1 MGHVIKLPLGME
13 NSSAIDYQASQIGLF
28 MAGINKDLEDHVLS
42 KSEKYAFNFEQE
54 TPMQGAN
61 NEFQWFEVSNFSKSE
76 ATGKK
81 PRMNMN
87 NYDRTSTGETTMHSI

>member
-1 MGHVIKLPLGME
+1 
-13 NSSAIDYQASQIGLF
+13 
-28 MAGINKDLEDHVLS
+28 
-42 KSEKYAFNFEQE
+42 
-54 TPMQGAN
+54 MQGVN

-87 NYDRTSTGETTMHSI
+87 NYDRTSTGDTTMHSI

>member
-1 MGHVIKLPLGME
+1 
-13 NSSAIDYQASQIGLF
+13 
-28 MAGINKDLEDHVLS
+28 
-42 KSEKYAFNFEQE
+42 
-54 TPMQGAN
+54 MQGSS

-87 NYDRTSTGETTMHSI
+87 NYDRTSTGDTTMHSIQPDGLFSARGGMNTSNFTAMETSGQISFPR